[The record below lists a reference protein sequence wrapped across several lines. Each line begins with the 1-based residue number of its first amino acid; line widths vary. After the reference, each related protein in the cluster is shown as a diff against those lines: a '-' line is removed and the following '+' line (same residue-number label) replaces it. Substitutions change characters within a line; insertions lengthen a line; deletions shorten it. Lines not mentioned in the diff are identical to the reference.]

1 MILKKGVSVKQLSP
15 QIVVAIVVADSVYK
29 EFGKELVITSV
40 CDGRHRKASLH
51 YSGNAIDLRTRYF
64 GRATA
69 IKVAQALV
77 DKLTIDY
84 DVVLEDDHIHI
95 EYDPKS

>member
-15 QIVVAIVVADSVYK
+15 QIVLAIGVADAVYR

-40 CDGRHRKASLH
+40 CDGKHRKNSLH
-51 YSGNAIDLRTRYF
+51 YSGNAVDLRTRYF
-64 GRATA
+64 GKAVIT
-69 IKVAQALV
+69 KVAQALV

-84 DVVLEDDHIHI
+84 DVVVEDDHIHL
-95 EYDPKS
+95 EYDPKN